1 MRIGVSAFRCFNIVN
16 ESRIHCVRPRI
27 PPPLVMLLAAALM
40 WALHRWLP
48 LGHLIV
54 TPWSY
59 FAALP
64 AVIGR
69 AITVAA
75 GARFRQARTT
85 FDPFKPREASVL
97 VTGGVFRVSRNPMYL
112 GLLLLLIAWALWLGT
127 VSPWLV
133 LPLFATVISVGQIV
147 PEERALEERFG
158 ETYLAYRR
166 SVRRW
171 IGRYE

>member
-1 MRIGVSAFRCFNIVN
+1 
-16 ESRIHCVRPRI
+16 
-27 PPPLVMLLAAALM
+27 MLLAAALM

-48 LGHLIV
+48 LGHLIA
-54 TPWSY
+54 TPWNY

-75 GARFRQARTT
+75 GVRFRQARTT
-85 FDPFKPREASVL
+85 FDPLKPREASCL
-97 VTGGVFRVSRNPMYL
+97 VTDGVFRVSRNPMYL
-112 GLLLLLIAWALWLGT
+112 GLVLLLIGWALWLGT

-133 LPLFATVISVGQIV
+133 PPLFVIVISVAHIV
-147 PEERALEERFG
+147 PEEQALEELFG
-158 ETYLAYRR
+158 EAYLAYRH

-171 IGRYE
+171 IGPHKLA

>member
-1 MRIGVSAFRCFNIVN
+1 MQL
-16 ESRIHCVRPRI
+16 RI

-48 LGHLIV
+48 LGHLIA
-54 TPWSY
+54 TPWNY
-59 FAALP
+59 FAAIP

-75 GARFRQARTT
+75 GTRFRQARTT
-85 FDPFKPREASVL
+85 FDILKPREASYL
-97 VTGGVFRVSRNPMYL
+97 VTDGVFRLSRNPMYL
-112 GLLLLLIAWALWLGT
+112 GSLLLLIAWAVWLGT

-133 LPLFATVISVGQIV
+133 PPLFVIFISVVQII
-147 PEERALEERFG
+147 PEEQALEEIFG
-158 ETYLAYRR
+158 ETYLAYRN

-171 IGRYE
+171 IGRHV

>member
-1 MRIGVSAFRCFNIVN
+1 
-16 ESRIHCVRPRI
+16 
-27 PPPLVMLLAAALM
+27 MLLAAALM

-48 LGHLIV
+48 LGHLIA
-54 TPWSY
+54 TPWNY

-75 GARFRQARTT
+75 GMRFRQARTT
-85 FDPFKPREASVL
+85 FDPLKPREASVL
-97 VTGGVFRVSRNPMYL
+97 VTDGVFRVSRNPMYL
-112 GLLLLLIAWALWLGT
+112 GLALLLIGWALWLGT

-133 LPLFATVISVGQIV
+133 PPLFVIVISVVQIV
-147 PEERALEERFG
+147 PEEQALEELFG
-158 ETYLAYRR
+158 ETYLAYRHR
-166 SVRRW
+166 VRRW